1 MNISEQQKQ
10 ILEVAIALPGPFK
23 PNDIAHKLQ
32 SPRDTVAQQLRR
44 MVEKKIVIK
53 DDDTKTYAVSE
64 DARKEWAKPEKPP
77 AATIPTPNTE
87 QTASTTPQEG
97 AKADEE
103 PTKTALTE
111 ESAGLSPYQH
121 FRTLGLKI
129 GVAANIVDVVTD
141 HVFNGGKYTDIKWVY
156 RGLSEMAIRDD
167 ILKRWA
173 GSWRSYLQKSMPVEQ
188 IEELK
193 KQAAELD
200 SEMKAAESG
209 KGAGDKDF
217 IVEDGQ
223 VEYVGPGVGIFTAD
237 QAIKVAAI
245 TRRKTP
251 AVDALA
257 SLQKPMTPTELLEFF
272 TKLQTMQKT
281 SAGTDQ
287 APPSSFVVTLNPD
300 GTSNIK
306 EYKTREPIVISPNQ
320 PAPQPQTFAV
330 MPDGEVQTL
339 APGQPIVVKQPSAQ
353 TFAVTPDGEVQTLA
367 PGQPIVVKQP
377 APQQPQIFIM
387 QPDGTIIEGKPGQ
400 PIVLKQPPPAEQ
412 GSRVILVKP
421 TGELVEWDPKK
432 PIVITREEPK
442 GDFPMPISV
451 VDEKGN
457 PMRMD
462 LNALITWKRFESE
475 EKRAD
480 ERAKTLKE
488 LVTTVRTELPT
499 MLKAA
504 MMAFG
509 SRSQPSGAQPAP
521 GAAAAQGTQPSLKCS
536 KCGAVIGI
544 KEGEPLPDT
553 FPCPNCGAPVATKP
567 GAVSG

>member
-1 MNISEQQKQ
+1 MYVTAQQKP
-10 ILEVAIALPGPFK
+10 ILEAAITAQGAFK
-23 PNDIAHKLQ
+23 PKYIMEKVGLTYN
-32 SPRDTVAQQLRR
+32 TVFTQLERL
-44 MVEKKIVIK
+44 VAKKILIK
-53 DDDTKTYAVSE
+53 DKETKTYKVSE
-64 DARKEWAKPEKPP
+64 SARKEWAKPKEPS
-77 AATIPTPNTE
+77 A
-87 QTASTTPQEG
+87 G
-97 AKADEE
+97 AVEHDKDGKAKVEAGE
-103 PTKTALTE
+103 SLPSE
-111 ESAGLSPYQH
+111 ES
-121 FRTLGLKI
+121 LGLTAYEYFKNLGTCI
-129 GVAANIVDVVTD
+129 GVQGELIPVVAN
-141 HVFNGGKYTDIKWVY
+141 HVFNGGNYTDLKWVNNA
-156 RGLSEMAIRDD
+156 LSEMGLRPDWVKVWTNA
-167 ILKRWA
+167 
-173 GSWRSYLQKSMPVEQ
+173 WRSYLQKSMPVEQ
-188 IEELK
+188 IKELK

-209 KGAGDKDF
+209 GKGAGDKGF
-217 IVEDGQ
+217 MVEDGEIQ
-223 VEYVGPGVGIFTAD
+223 YVGPGFGVFTAD
-237 QAIKVAAI
+237 QAIRVAQI
-245 TRRKTP
+245 TKKKP
-251 AVDALA
+251 AADVLA

-300 GTSNIK
+300 GTTSTK

-377 APQQPQIFIM
+377 ALQQPQIFVM
-387 QPDGTIIEGKPGQ
+387 QPDGTMVEGKPGQ
-400 PIVLKQPPPAEQ
+400 PIVLKQPPLAEQ

-432 PIVITREEPK
+432 PIVITKEEPK

-457 PMRMD
+457 PMKMD

-553 FPCPNCGAPVATKP
+553 FPCPNCGAPVATRP
-567 GAVSG
+567 EAVGG